1 MDSSDL
7 RNQLDQAKGESE
19 QIESD
24 DEAEEVEQE
33 PVEEEVES
41 TDKNDAQEQAP
52 SSEDEKDEQD
62 EDEESELTEDERRRT
77 PSFPYSEAKQR
88 GLHPRAETWGEYD
101 DAMWE
106 AERVLREHDVK
117 EIEKREFDDAVL
129 RLAKKEPEKLAIL
142 VMEARELDVER
153 DD

>member
-7 RNQLDQAKGESE
+7 RNQLDQAKGGSE
-19 QIESD
+19 ET
-24 DEAEEVEQE
+24 EAEDETPEVEQE
-33 PVEEEVES
+33 VAEGEEEDS
-41 TDKNDAQEQAP
+41 TEKNDHQEQ
-52 SSEDEKDEQD
+52 DEQD
-62 EDEESELTEDERRRT
+62 EDGRDELTEEERRLT
-77 PSFPYSEAKQR
+77 PSFPYSKAKQR

-106 AERVLREHDVK
+106 AEHVLREHNVK

-129 RLAKKEPEKLAIL
+129 RLAKEEPEKLARL
-142 VMEARELDVER
+142 VMEARGIDVEH